1 MLKGFYIAYVLRYK
15 MVTGIK
21 LIMNRLLNSL
31 NQALQSAGVDLSQA
45 SVSVQID
52 LGNRAN
58 RGLSSGTPAS
68 KVHIRYLS
76 FVLMVELVGKQ
87 GLGSSTCKAPGFF
100 ILLVAKRNGK

>member
-31 NQALQSAGVDLSQA
+31 NEALQSAGVDLSQA

-68 KVHIRYLS
+68 KVHIRHLS
-76 FVLMVELVGKQ
+76 FAVMVFVGKQ
-87 GLGSSTCKAPGFF
+87 
-100 ILLVAKRNGK
+100 V